1 MFDFCVDHFF
11 LEGIHYAME
20 SGKFAADVI
29 REGLLK
35 GDVSEVQMKKYQ
47 DTWWNLWGW
56 EFYWSMKMSLLLYRF
71 PVMLDAA
78 AKLVEKKG
86 SRFLA
91 EWAEVMTGSASKT
104 WFLRLD
110 VWPFILLEIGLQI
123 GRNLFGKNL
132 PLPH

>member
-1 MFDFCVDHFF
+1 
-11 LEGIHYAME
+11 ME
-20 SGKFAADVI
+20 SGYFAANCL

-35 GDVSEVQMKKYQ
+35 GDLSEVQMKKYQ
-47 DTWWNLWGW
+47 DMWWSDWGW
-56 EFYWSMKMSLLLYRF
+56 EFYWSMKMALLLYRF
-71 PVMLDAA
+71 PIMLDAA
-78 AKLVEKKG
+78 AKMVEKKG

-110 VWPFILLEIGLQI
+110 VWPFIVLEIGLQM

-132 PLPH
+132 PVPH